1 MTRAVEHRY
10 FYVGGRYCRS
20 AGKTSRVDQAY
31 VHHLAPLDGRAAYPI
46 VMIHG
51 GGLTGLC
58 WESTPDG
65 RAGWADFFA
74 RRGFPTYVMDQPARG
89 RSAWSPEEHG
99 DLIHPEAGRIERHF
113 TAIADF
119 NLWERAKLH
128 TRWPGSGRVGD
139 PVFDQF
145 FSSMVPFVRDRHLS
159 ERLATAAGTA
169 LLDEIGPA
177 ILMTHSQSGPHGWH
191 IADARPDLVKAII
204 AIEPGGPPFMRHE
217 EVGPP
222 EVRIEVGVDKP
233 WGIAATP
240 LVYEPPVV
248 GRAGLPY
255 VREEEADAPNLVP
268 AYVQADPPR
277 RLPNLA
283 NIPVAVVTSEAG
295 YHAAYDHSTVKFLR
309 SAGVETDHIRLEEA
323 GVHGNG
329 HMLMIEQNSDEIAEL
344 LRAWL
349 DDCGLAGP
357 GASD

>member
-1 MTRAVEHRY
+1 MTRAIEHRY
-10 FYVGGRYCRS
+10 FYVGGRYS
-20 AGKTSRVDQAY
+20 HGAGKTSRFGEAY
-31 VHHLAPLDGRAAYPI
+31 VHHLAPPDGRAAYPI

-74 RRGFPTYVMDQPARG
+74 QRGFPAYVMDQPARG

-99 DLIHPEAGRIERHF
+99 ELMQAEAGRIERYF

-128 TRWPGSGRVGD
+128 TMCPGTGRVGD

-145 FSSMVPFVRDRHLS
+145 FSSMVPFVRDREMS

-169 LLDEIGPA
+169 LLDQIGPA

-204 AIEPGGPPFMRHE
+204 AIEPSGPPFMHHE

-222 EVRIEVGVDKP
+222 HVRIEVGVDKA
-233 WGIAATP
+233 WGITATP
-240 LVYEPPVV
+240 LVYEPPVA
-248 GRAGLPY
+248 GRVGLPY
-255 VREEEADAPNLVP
+255 VREEEVDAPGFVP
-268 AYVQADPPR
+268 SYVQARPAR

-283 NIPVAVVTSEAG
+283 NIPVALVTSEAS

-309 SAGVETDHIRLEEA
+309 GAGVDTDHIRLEEA
-323 GVHGNG
+323 GVRGNG

-344 LRAWL
+344 LRVWL
-349 DDCGLAGP
+349 DNRGLACP
-357 GASD
+357 GVPG